1 MWARLVSLG
10 LGVVSLA
17 LLFLVSAIVGLIV
30 FLAVLLVSYLISL
43 WEDDPYRNW
52 IGRCVFG
59 KYDSEIQYKS
69 ADEEIKAFQ
78 SI

>member
-1 MWARLVSLG
+1 MCEG
-10 LGVVSLA
+10 
-17 LLFLVSAIVGLIV
+17 
-30 FLAVLLVSYLISL
+30 YLISL

-59 KYDSEIQYKS
+59 KYDREIQYKS
-69 ADEEIKAFQ
+69 ADEEIKTFQ